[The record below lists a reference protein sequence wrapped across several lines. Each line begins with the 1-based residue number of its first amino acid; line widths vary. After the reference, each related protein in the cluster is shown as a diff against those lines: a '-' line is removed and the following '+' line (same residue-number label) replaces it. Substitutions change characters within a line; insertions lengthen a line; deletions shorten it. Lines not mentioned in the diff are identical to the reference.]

1 MLLPAVLKMV
11 VVAAGLAA
19 VPLTTAGQ
27 EREAAREPSVAVFGM
42 VAERGTSNPIQ
53 AAAVR
58 LIPARDAPALERLT
72 DASGRFSIPSV
83 PAGRYRV
90 RVERFGYKTVEQ
102 AVELRTDSD
111 VRVELVVEAVEL
123 EPLLVV
129 TDRQLRPDIPGWDR
143 RRRQDLG
150 TFITREEIEQS
161 RTLVASEVLRRV
173 PSVRLIPRGGGL
185 LGNDVL
191 IRGCRPLLIVDGAPI
206 AGTRGGFAL
215 DELFGSE
222 GVEALEVYTASNI
235 PPEFG
240 FGRNA
245 CGAVVVWTRRPALRD
260 QGDAPRS
267 SWKWFGIAGGI
278 FAALLLIT
286 R

>member
-1 MLLPAVLKMV
+1 ML
-11 VVAAGLAA
+11 
-19 VPLTTAGQ
+19 
-27 EREAAREPSVAVFGM
+27 SVAVFGI

-58 LIPARDAPALERLT
+58 LIPGGDATALERLT
-72 DASGRFSIPSV
+72 DAAGRFSIRSV
-83 PAGRYRV
+83 PAGRYRL
-90 RVERFGYKTVEQ
+90 RVERFGYETVEQ
-102 AVELRTDSD
+102 AIELRTDSD

-150 TFITREEIEQS
+150 TFISRESIDQS
-161 RTLVASEVLRRV
+161 RTLLASEVLRRV
-173 PSVRLIPRGGGL
+173 PSVQLIPRGGGL

-191 IRGCRPLLIVDGAPI
+191 IRGCRPTLIVNGAPI
-206 AGTRGGFAL
+206 EGTRGSFAL

-222 GVEALEVYTASNI
+222 GVEAMEVYTASNI

-240 FGRNA
+240 FGRNP
-245 CGAVVVWTRRPALRD
+245 CGAVVVWTRRPEL
-260 QGDAPRS
+260 G
-267 SWKWFGIAGGI
+267 
-278 FAALLLIT
+278 
-286 R
+286 